1 MKKRWVL
8 DKVQKW
14 NEQFWVFGLW
24 NWFFVG
30 CKIIKHIMTLSTWPV
45 GFNFQ
50 YTYMEME
57 QIWMWLFW
65 IVRGVYTKGVLCL
78 NLNMVVESKDFHFK
92 YLDCLFVQLIYIFST
107 NIKINIRKPNIPCQL
122 KYIRLLP
129 NAL

>member
-1 MKKRWVL
+1 
-8 DKVQKW
+8 
-14 NEQFWVFGLW
+14 
-24 NWFFVG
+24 
-30 CKIIKHIMTLSTWPV
+30 MTLSTRPV

-92 YLDCLFVQLIYIFST
+92 YLDCLFV
-107 NIKINIRKPNIPCQL
+107 
-122 KYIRLLP
+122 
-129 NAL
+129 